1 MSIISFKNFNFK
13 YENLKSYTL
22 KNINLDIESGEK
34 ILIAGPSGSG
44 KSTLA
49 HCINGLIPF
58 TYKGSI
64 NGELVVEGFKP
75 YEKSIYE
82 VSNYVGTIM
91 QDQDAQFVGLSVG
104 EDVAFSYENNN
115 VPIAEMHSG
124 VENAL
129 NRVGML
135 PFINETPHSL
145 SGGEK
150 QKVSIAGILTTNA
163 HIMLF
168 DEPLANL
175 DPASTNKALDIIDSI
190 HNNGEKTVIVVEH
203 RIEDV
208 VAHNYDKIVLME
220 AGEIVAIGAPDD
232 ILASDLLPKYGLRE
246 PLYLEVLKKCGIKLT
261 KEDKI
266 SKIEN
271 SIKYKDILLK
281 EYSNLNTEKK
291 SIKKAP
297 ILSLENISFKYYKD
311 DPYNIK
317 NVSFN
322 INKGELLA
330 VLGNNGAGKSTIM
343 KIICGINKNKEGNLL
358 LNGKNINKLSIKK
371 RAEAIGYVMQ
381 NPNHMIT
388 KNLIFDEVA
397 FGLKNSGF
405 SDTEISEKVE
415 ETLKICG
422 LHAYR
427 NWPISALSYGQ
438 KKRVTIASILVMD
451 PKVIILDEPTAGQ
464 DHRNYVAFMKFLEL
478 LKKRDISIVII
489 THDMH
494 LALEYADRAVVISDG
509 RVIADDLVYNILSN
523 SDIMNRA
530 NLSETSISKLAEIYE
545 LKDKEN
551 FLAYFTTLLKAGEKY
566 E

>member
-1 MSIISFKNFNFK
+1 MPIISFKNFNFK
-13 YENLKSYTL
+13 YANLKSSTL
-22 KNINLDIESGEK
+22 KNINLDIEPGEK

-58 TYKGSI
+58 TYKGTI
-64 NGELVVEGFKP
+64 TGQLIVNGIKP

-82 VSNYVGTIM
+82 VSNCVGTIL

-115 VPIAEMHSG
+115 VSIDEMHAG
-124 VENAL
+124 VKSAL

-135 PFINETPHSL
+135 PFINETPQSL

-163 HIMLF
+163 NIMLF

-208 VAHNYDKIVLME
+208 IAHNYDKLVLMDS
-220 AGEIVAIGAPDD
+220 GEIVAIGTPDD
-232 ILASDLLPKYGLRE
+232 ILASNLLSKYGLRE
-246 PLYLEVLKKCGIKLT
+246 PLYLEVLKKCGINISK
-261 KEDKI
+261 KDKI

-271 SIKYKDILLK
+271 SIKYKDALLK
-281 EYSNLNTEKK
+281 EYGKLK
-291 SIKKAP
+291 IKNELAEEIP
-297 ILSLENISFKYYKD
+297 ILSLKNISFKYYKD
-311 DPYNIK
+311 EPYNIK
-317 NVSFN
+317 NISFD
-322 INKGELLA
+322 INKGEVLS

-343 KIICGINKNKEGNLL
+343 KIICGINKDIEGNLIL
-358 LNGKNINKLSIKK
+358 DGKSMNKLSIKK
-371 RAEAIGYVMQ
+371 RAESIGYVMQ

-388 KNLIFDEVA
+388 KDLIFDEVA

-405 SDTEISEKVE
+405 KDKEISEKVE

-422 LHAYR
+422 LYAYR

-438 KKRVTIASILVMD
+438 KKRVTIASILVMN
-451 PKVIILDEPTAGQ
+451 PKIIILDEPTAGQ
-464 DHRNYVAFMKFLEL
+464 DHRNYVEFMKFLEL
-478 LKKRDISIVII
+478 LKNKGISIVII

-494 LALEYADRAVVISDG
+494 LALEYADRAIVINNG
-509 RVIADDLVYNILSN
+509 TVIADNSVYNILSN
-523 SDIMNRA
+523 VDIMAKA
-530 NLSETSISKLAEIYE
+530 NLSETSISKLAKICEVE
-545 LKDKEN
+545 DTED
-551 FLAYFTTLLKAGEKY
+551 FLAYFTNVLKAGEIN

>member
-1 MSIISFKNFNFK
+1 LPIISFKNFNFK
-13 YENLKSYTL
+13 YDNLKSSTL
-22 KNINLDIESGEK
+22 KNINLDIEPGEK

-58 TYKGSI
+58 TYKGTI
-64 NGELVVEGFKP
+64 TGQLIVNGMKP

-82 VSNYVGTIM
+82 VSNCVGTIL

-115 VPIAEMHSG
+115 VSIDEMHAG
-124 VENAL
+124 VKNAL

-135 PFINETPHSL
+135 PFINETPQSL

-163 HIMLF
+163 NIMLF

-208 VAHNYDKIVLME
+208 IAHNYDKLVLMDS
-220 AGEIVAIGAPDD
+220 GEIVAIGTPDD
-232 ILASDLLPKYGLRE
+232 ILASNLLSKYGLRE
-246 PLYLEVLKKCGIKLT
+246 PLYLEVLKKCGINISK
-261 KEDKI
+261 KDKI
-266 SKIEN
+266 SQIEN
-271 SIKYKDILLK
+271 SIKYKDALLK
-281 EYSNLNTEKK
+281 EYGKLK
-291 SIKKAP
+291 IKNESAEEIP
-297 ILSLENISFKYYKD
+297 ILSLKNVSFKYYKD
-311 DPYNIK
+311 EPYNIK
-317 NVSFN
+317 NISFD
-322 INKGELLA
+322 INKGEVLS

-343 KIICGINKNKEGNLL
+343 KIICGINKDIEGNLI
-358 LNGKNINKLSIKK
+358 LNGKSMNKLSIKK
-371 RAEAIGYVMQ
+371 RAESIGYVMQ

-388 KNLIFDEVA
+388 KDLIFDEVA

-405 SDTEISEKVE
+405 KDKEISEKVE

-422 LHAYR
+422 LYAYR

-438 KKRVTIASILVMD
+438 KKRVTIASILVMN
-451 PKVIILDEPTAGQ
+451 PKIIILDEPTAGQ
-464 DHRNYVAFMKFLEL
+464 DHRNYVEFMKFLEL
-478 LKKRDISIVII
+478 LKNKGISIVII

-494 LALEYADRAVVISDG
+494 LALEYADRAIVINNG
-509 RVIADDLVYNILSN
+509 TVIADNSVYNILSN
-523 SDIMNRA
+523 VDIMAKA
-530 NLSETSISKLAEIYE
+530 NLNETSISKLAKICEVE
-545 LKDKEN
+545 DTED
-551 FLAYFTTLLKAGEKY
+551 FLAYFTNVLKAGEIN

>member
-58 TYKGSI
+58 TYKGNI

-124 VENAL
+124 VKNAL

-208 VAHNYDKIVLME
+208 IAHNYDKIVLME

-232 ILASDLLPKYGLRE
+232 ILASDLLPKYGLRK

-281 EYSNLNTEKK
+281 EYSNLNPEKK

-405 SDTEISEKVE
+405 SNEEISEKVE

>member
-1 MSIISFKNFNFK
+1 
-13 YENLKSYTL
+13 L
-22 KNINLDIESGEK
+22 KNINLDIEPGEK

-58 TYKGSI
+58 TYKGTI
-64 NGELVVEGFKP
+64 TGQLIVNGIKP

-82 VSNYVGTIM
+82 VSNCVGTIL

-115 VPIAEMHSG
+115 VSIDEMHAG
-124 VENAL
+124 VKSAL

-135 PFINETPHSL
+135 PFINETPQSL

-163 HIMLF
+163 NIMLF

-208 VAHNYDKIVLME
+208 IAHNYDKLVLMDS
-220 AGEIVAIGAPDD
+220 GEIVAIGTPDD
-232 ILASDLLPKYGLRE
+232 ILASNLLSKYGLRE
-246 PLYLEVLKKCGIKLT
+246 PLYLEVLKKCGINISK
-261 KEDKI
+261 KDKI

-271 SIKYKDILLK
+271 SIKYKDALLK
-281 EYSNLNTEKK
+281 EYGKLK
-291 SIKKAP
+291 IKNELAEEIP
-297 ILSLENISFKYYKD
+297 ILSLKNISFKYYKD
-311 DPYNIK
+311 EPYNIK
-317 NVSFN
+317 NISFD
-322 INKGELLA
+322 INKGEVLS

-343 KIICGINKNKEGNLL
+343 KIICGINKDIEGNLIL
-358 LNGKNINKLSIKK
+358 DGKSMNKLSIKK
-371 RAEAIGYVMQ
+371 RAESIGYVMQ

-388 KNLIFDEVA
+388 KDLIFDEVA

-405 SDTEISEKVE
+405 KDKEISEKVE

-422 LHAYR
+422 LYAYR

-438 KKRVTIASILVMD
+438 KKRVTIASILVMN
-451 PKVIILDEPTAGQ
+451 PKIIILDEPTAGQ
-464 DHRNYVAFMKFLEL
+464 DHRNYVEFMKFLEL
-478 LKKRDISIVII
+478 LKNKGISIVII

-494 LALEYADRAVVISDG
+494 LALEYADRAIVINNG
-509 RVIADDLVYNILSN
+509 TVIADNSVYNILSN
-523 SDIMNRA
+523 VDIMAKA
-530 NLSETSISKLAEIYE
+530 NLSETSISKLAKICEVE
-545 LKDKEN
+545 DTED
-551 FLAYFTTLLKAGEKY
+551 FLAYFTNVLKAGEIN

>member
-124 VENAL
+124 VKNAL

-175 DPASTNKALDIIDSI
+175 DPASTSKALDIIDSI

-208 VAHNYDKIVLME
+208 IAHNYDKIVLME

-281 EYSNLNTEKK
+281 EYSNLKPEKK

-405 SDTEISEKVE
+405 SNAEISEKVE

-509 RVIADDLVYNILSN
+509 SVIADDLVYNILSN
-523 SDIMNRA
+523 SDIMNQA

>member
-22 KNINLDIESGEK
+22 KNVNLDIESGEK

-115 VPIAEMHSG
+115 VSIAEMHSG
-124 VENAL
+124 VKNAL

-175 DPASTNKALDIIDSI
+175 DPASTSKALDIIDSI

-208 VAHNYDKIVLME
+208 IAHNYDKIVLME

-281 EYSNLNTEKK
+281 EYSNLKPEKK
-291 SIKKAP
+291 STKKAP

-509 RVIADDLVYNILSN
+509 SVIADDLVYNILSN
-523 SDIMNRA
+523 SDIMNQA

>member
-1 MSIISFKNFNFK
+1 LSIISFKNFNFK

-115 VPIAEMHSG
+115 VSIAEMHSG
-124 VENAL
+124 VKNAL

-220 AGEIVAIGAPDD
+220 AGEIVTIGAPDD

-281 EYSNLNTEKK
+281 EYSNLNPEKK
-291 SIKKAP
+291 STKKAP

-523 SDIMNRA
+523 SDIMNQA

>member
-1 MSIISFKNFNFK
+1 LPIISFKNFNFK
-13 YENLKSYTL
+13 YANLKSSTL
-22 KNINLDIESGEK
+22 KNINLDIEPGEK

-58 TYKGSI
+58 TYKGTI
-64 NGELVVEGFKP
+64 TGQLIVNGIKP

-82 VSNYVGTIM
+82 VSNCVGTIL

-115 VPIAEMHSG
+115 VSIDEMHAG
-124 VENAL
+124 VKSAL

-135 PFINETPHSL
+135 PFINETPQSL

-163 HIMLF
+163 NIMLF

-208 VAHNYDKIVLME
+208 IAHNYDKLVLMDS
-220 AGEIVAIGAPDD
+220 GEIVAIGTPDD
-232 ILASDLLPKYGLRE
+232 ILASNLLSKYGLRE
-246 PLYLEVLKKCGIKLT
+246 PLYLEVLKKCGINISK
-261 KEDKI
+261 KDKI

-271 SIKYKDILLK
+271 SIKYKDALLK
-281 EYSNLNTEKK
+281 EYGKLK
-291 SIKKAP
+291 IKNELAEEIP
-297 ILSLENISFKYYKD
+297 ILSLKNISFKYYKD
-311 DPYNIK
+311 EPYNIK
-317 NVSFN
+317 NISFD
-322 INKGELLA
+322 INKGEVLS

-343 KIICGINKNKEGNLL
+343 KIICGINKDIEGNLIL
-358 LNGKNINKLSIKK
+358 DGKSMNKLSIKK
-371 RAEAIGYVMQ
+371 RAESIGYVMQ

-388 KNLIFDEVA
+388 KDLIFDEVA

-405 SDTEISEKVE
+405 KDKEISEKVE

-422 LHAYR
+422 LYAYR

-438 KKRVTIASILVMD
+438 KKRVTIASILVMN
-451 PKVIILDEPTAGQ
+451 PKIIILDEPTAGQ
-464 DHRNYVAFMKFLEL
+464 DHRNYVEFMKFLEL
-478 LKKRDISIVII
+478 LKNKGISIVII

-494 LALEYADRAVVISDG
+494 LALEYADRAIVINNG
-509 RVIADDLVYNILSN
+509 TVIADNSVYNILSN
-523 SDIMNRA
+523 VDIMAKA
-530 NLSETSISKLAEIYE
+530 NLSETSISKLAKICEVE
-545 LKDKEN
+545 DTED
-551 FLAYFTTLLKAGEKY
+551 FLAYFTNVLKAGEIN

>member
-124 VENAL
+124 VKNAL

-175 DPASTNKALDIIDSI
+175 DPASTSKALDIIDSI

-208 VAHNYDKIVLME
+208 IAHNYDKIVLME

-281 EYSNLNTEKK
+281 EYSNLKPEKK

-397 FGLKNSGF
+397 FGLTNSGF
-405 SDTEISEKVE
+405 SNAEISEKVE

-509 RVIADDLVYNILSN
+509 SVIADDLVYNILSN
-523 SDIMNRA
+523 SDIMNQA